1 MLASVRAW
9 RHWAGACA
17 ITAVTSACG
26 DDVPD
31 GVTTGGDDLP
41 DGTGAVNASTGSTT
55 GLPSTG
61 GPNSGSADSGD
72 SGEDTEAAPDPRLA
86 ITADWQAGT
95 LTLVDVEALAAGAT
109 SYDDVLVDTVDLSAY
124 PPGPLE
130 VEVTPDGATAIVAV
144 SPGFFDG
151 LVGNL
156 IGAGEVE
163 LDGALLLVDIASRS
177 VTAELQPAD
186 VPMGI
191 AISPDGATAYT
202 ANYGTSET
210 AGTTMTVVDL
220 AAGAIV
226 EDIEVGTR
234 PEQVSLSTDG
244 SLGIINLA
252 ADGSIRVFETSDP
265 AGTLSTPLETSDDPS
280 DVDFI
285 AGTDFAIVANSQTP
299 AVYTVIDVSDP
310 AMPTIVEEGPPPG
323 GFLYVATPIPD
334 TQDVIVTA
342 TDFVATTILRV
353 SVAQMPT
360 EVVWRVDRAATTSF
374 PLGAAVA
381 EDLGIVLTV
390 APGANL
396 LLVHGLDDGAE
407 VTAVPWLD
415 PISPTYVALQPGR

>member
-1 MLASVRAW
+1 MI
-9 RHWAGACA
+9 AG
-17 ITAVTSACG
+17 CG

-31 GVTTGGDDLP
+31 ADGDSGDSLP
-41 DGTGAVNASTGSTT
+41 NGTGAVDATTSSNSDSTGAAADTSD
-55 GLPSTG
+55 G
-61 GPNSGSADSGD
+61 GS
-72 SGEDTEAAPDPRLA
+72 DTESGPDPRLA
-86 ITADWQAGT
+86 ITADWQAGS
-95 LTLVDVEALAAGAT
+95 LSLIDLEALAAGAAA
-109 SYDDVLVDTVDLSAY
+109 YDDVLVDTVDLSAY

-130 VEVTPDGATAIVAV
+130 VEITPDGATAVV
-144 SPGFFDG
+144 TTSPGFFDG
-151 LVGNL
+151 LAGNL
-156 IGAGEVE
+156 IGVGDVE

-210 AGTTMTVVDL
+210 AGTTMTVIDL
-220 AAGAIV
+220 AGASIV

-234 PEQVSLSTDG
+234 PEQVSLNADG

-252 ADGSIRVFETSDP
+252 SDGTIRVFETSDP

-285 AGTDFAIVANSQTP
+285 DGTDLAIVSNSQTP
-299 AVYTVIDVSDP
+299 AIYTVIDISDP
-310 AMPTIVEEGPPPG
+310 AMPTIVEEPPPPG
-323 GFLYVATPIPD
+323 GFLYVATPIGG

-342 TDFVATTILRV
+342 TDFATTTILRV

-360 EVVWRVDRAATTSF
+360 EVVWRVDRAMTSAF

-381 EDLGIVLTV
+381 EDLGVVLTV
-390 APGANL
+390 APGVNR
-396 LLVHGLDDGAE
+396 LLVHGLEDGSE
-407 VTAVPWLD
+407 VTAIPWLD
-415 PISPTYVALQPGR
+415 PISPMYVAIQPAGR

>member
-1 MLASVRAW
+1 MV
-9 RHWAGACA
+9 G
-17 ITAVTSACG
+17 CG

-31 GVTTGGDDLP
+31 GSGGSGDTLP
-41 DGTGAVNASTGSTT
+41 NGTGAVDATT
-55 GLPSTG
+55 GTDTDPTG
-61 GPNSGSADSGD
+61 PAADTSDDGSEAGS
-72 SGEDTEAAPDPRLA
+72 DTESTPDPRLA
-86 ITADWQAGT
+86 ITADWQAGS
-95 LTLVDVEALAAGAT
+95 LSLIDLEALAAGAT
-109 SYDDVLVDTVDLSAY
+109 AYDDVMVDTVDLSAY

-130 VEVTPDGATAIVAV
+130 VEITPDGATAVV
-144 SPGFFDG
+144 TTSPGCFDG

-156 IGAGEVE
+156 IGVGDVE

-210 AGTTMTVVDL
+210 AGTTMTVVNL
-220 AAGAIV
+220 AGATIV

-234 PEQVSLSTDG
+234 PEQVSLNADG
-244 SLGIINLA
+244 TLGIINLA
-252 ADGSIRVFETSDP
+252 SDGSVRVFETSDP
-265 AGTLSTPLETSDDPS
+265 AGTLSEPLETSDDPS

-285 AGTDFAIVANSQTP
+285 EGTDLAIVSNSSGE
-299 AVYTVIDVSDP
+299 AIYTIIDVSDP
-310 AMPTIVEEGPPPG
+310 AVPTIVEEPRPPG
-323 GFLYVATPIPD
+323 GFLYVATPIAG

-342 TDFVATTILRV
+342 TDFAATTILRV

-360 EVVWRVDRAATTSF
+360 EVVWRVDRAMTSAF

-381 EDLGIVLTV
+381 EDLGVVLTV
-390 APGANL
+390 APGANQ

-407 VTAVPWLD
+407 ITAVPWLD
-415 PISPTYVALQPGR
+415 PISPMYVAIQPAVQ